1 MTAFIGRREFIS
13 LLGAATITL
22 PTMARAQTLHRIG
35 FLGDGSPAS
44 IENWVQSFR
53 AGLRSLG
60 YVEGKNIAIEFR
72 WTDGKLER
80 LADVAAEL
88 VRLQVELIVT
98 WGTPGTR
105 APMMATRTIPIV
117 MAISGDAVATGII
130 ASLANPG
137 GNVTGTTQFNP
148 EICAKRLELIKEAS
162 PRTANVAIFLNPD
175 NPISE
180 KNFQATAA
188 TGAAIGVRLQLFE
201 TRRATDF
208 ERAFSALSKDSVDAI
223 AIFEDPML
231 MANVAPIVEAA
242 SALRLPVIGHLELA
256 EAGGLIGYGVSFPQ
270 VFYRAA
276 TFVDKLIKGA
286 KPKEIPV
293 ERPANFRLILN
304 NRTANALGLDAF
316 PPALLLRADEV
327 IE

>member
-1 MTAFIGRREFIS
+1 MSSRREFIT
-13 LLGAATITL
+13 LLGGAAITL
-22 PTMARAQTLHRIG
+22 PTTARAQTLHRIG

-44 IENWVQSFR
+44 IENWVQSLR

-60 YVEGKNIAIEFR
+60 YVEGKNIVIEFR

-105 APMMATRTIPIV
+105 AAMMATGTIPIV

-148 EICAKRLELIKEAS
+148 EICAKRLELIKEAA
-162 PRTANVAIFLNPD
+162 PRIANVAIFLNPD

-188 TGAAIGVRLQLFE
+188 TAAAIRMCLQFLE
-201 TRRATDF
+201 TRRPRDF
-208 ERAFSALSKDSVDAI
+208 ERAFATLSDIRST
-223 AIFEDPML
+223 P
-231 MANVAPIVEAA
+231 
-242 SALRLPVIGHLELA
+242 
-256 EAGGLIGYGVSFPQ
+256 
-270 VFYRAA
+270 
-276 TFVDKLIKGA
+276 
-286 KPKEIPV
+286 
-293 ERPANFRLILN
+293 
-304 NRTANALGLDAF
+304 
-316 PPALLLRADEV
+316 
-327 IE
+327 